1 MSETNKAV
9 VRRLVDEVM
18 NAGNMNL
25 IDDIYTPQLA
35 PNARRW
41 IAPFRES
48 FPDVH
53 MTIVELIAEADKV
66 VGRFTCSGTHR
77 GTWRG
82 HPSSGRRFHNMLRC
96 TSSPSTMA
104 VSPPRGDSR
113 IRTRECS
120 SSASPSTRDPAPAGA
135 GSLLRRHRGEP
146 ISWRC

>member
-18 NAGNMNL
+18 NNGNMGL
-25 IDDIYTPQLA
+25 IEDIYTPRLA
-35 PNARRW
+35 PTARRW

-82 HPSSGRRFHNMLRC
+82 HPPTGRGFQNIAEVYIFTIHD
-96 TSSPSTMA
+96 
-104 VSPPRGDSR
+104 GR
-113 IRTRECS
+113 IAAAWGLEDTYTRTKQLGIRV
-120 SSASPSTRDPAPAGA
+120 DG
-135 GSLLRRHRGEP
+135 
-146 ISWRC
+146 